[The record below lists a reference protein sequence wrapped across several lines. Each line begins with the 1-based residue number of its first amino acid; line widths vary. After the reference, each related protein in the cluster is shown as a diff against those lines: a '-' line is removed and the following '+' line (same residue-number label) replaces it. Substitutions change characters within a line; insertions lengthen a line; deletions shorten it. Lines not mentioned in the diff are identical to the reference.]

1 MRRRNVM
8 KSRALTR
15 VRNLETNKDGTVV
28 DVLSSQITVDYDDGT
43 FGFLLF
49 KYIKVDWIPIQEK
62 ANGKENQ

>member
-1 MRRRNVM
+1 M